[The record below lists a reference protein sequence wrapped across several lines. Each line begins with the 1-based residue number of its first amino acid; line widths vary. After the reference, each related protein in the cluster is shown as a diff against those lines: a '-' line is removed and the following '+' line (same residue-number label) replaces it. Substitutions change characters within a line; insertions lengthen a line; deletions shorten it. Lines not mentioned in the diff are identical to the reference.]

1 MGGEFN
7 MRRSRVEGIRIVVRK
22 SEGKESLRKPRGRE
36 GNNIA
41 LGPKGEKNGVVET
54 GFHQSR
60 SLP

>member
-1 MGGEFN
+1 